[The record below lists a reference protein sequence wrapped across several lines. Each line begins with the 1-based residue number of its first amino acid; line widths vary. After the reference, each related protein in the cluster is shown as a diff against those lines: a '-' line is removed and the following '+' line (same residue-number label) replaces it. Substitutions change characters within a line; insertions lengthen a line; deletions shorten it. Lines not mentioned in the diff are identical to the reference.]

1 MAFYLSFY
9 TSNFSISKLIILC
22 CLLWVVIDSVSAQL
36 SPTFYSSSC
45 PNATSTIQSAV
56 QAAVNNESRMA
67 ASLLRLHFHDC
78 FVNGCDGS
86 LLLDDTANFTGE
98 KKAAPNLNSVRGF
111 EVVDTIKSQVEK
123 ICPGVV
129 SCADILALAARDS
142 VVALG
147 GPNWTV
153 ALGRR
158 DSQTAN
164 QSAANTSLPA
174 PFMNLDVL
182 TKLFSDHGF
191 TTQELV
197 ALSGAHT
204 IGLARCTTF
213 RTHIYNETN
222 INSTFASSMQ
232 ANCPF
237 IGGDNNTSPLDSTST
252 TFDNAYF
259 SELLGLNG
267 LLHSDQEL
275 FSSNGTGSTNS
286 TVSFYS
292 SNSTAFFIDFANA
305 MVKMGNLSVLTG
317 SNGEIRTNC
326 RKVNSNSSTL
336 LHTKVSHAL
345 VNALFD
351 YM

>member
-1 MAFYLSFY
+1 
-9 TSNFSISKLIILC
+9 
-22 CLLWVVIDSVSAQL
+22 
-36 SPTFYSSSC
+36 
-45 PNATSTIQSAV
+45 
-56 QAAVNNESRMA
+56 
-67 ASLLRLHFHDC
+67 
-78 FVNGCDGS
+78 
-86 LLLDDTANFTGE
+86 
-98 KKAAPNLNSVRGF
+98 
-111 EVVDTIKSQVEK
+111 
-123 ICPGVV
+123 
-129 SCADILALAARDS
+129 
-142 VVALG
+142 
-147 GPNWTV
+147 
-153 ALGRR
+153 
-158 DSQTAN
+158 
-164 QSAANTSLPA
+164 
-174 PFMNLDVL
+174 
-182 TKLFSDHGF
+182 
-191 TTQELV
+191 
-197 ALSGAHT
+197 
-204 IGLARCTTF
+204 
-213 RTHIYNETN
+213 
-222 INSTFASSMQ
+222 MQ